1 VKIAALHSHQ
11 NGWEFI
17 KVHKPALWAEIEKII
32 AAVDATTQEQSFKG
46 EAQPRNRAPFAH
58 RHEQV
63 HGGRVW

>member
-32 AAVDATTQEQSFKG
+32 AAVDATTQVQSFKG
-46 EAQPRNRAPFAH
+46 EAQPRNRVLFAL

-63 HGGRVW
+63 HGERVW